1 MWTPTPAVP
10 RPARPARPR
19 APVAL
24 LQHPRQL
31 LDLVVVLQVLLQLSD
46 LGGEPLHAA
55 LQPWDSVE
63 RRQRGARAAPATR
76 ARTQPGTVGAHQR
89 REAGGRIG
97 PCAPPQPFQPRP
109 ASGSLSRLTLRP
121 RAPEGRPRDRARM
134 EGRVLMGGP
143 GTGRGPPSVGPVCWR
158 GAGRGGPQTSSPQAQ
173 PLRYWGEATEAAGAT
188 RLKCPLAPC
197 QSVAEQVFA
206 FHPRDS
212 CFSGFPSRGGGDT
225 PFTGSLIQARPRVNP
240 HTGAPC
246 TTTRQQRRRRPRRKV
261 TGQRLTEA
269 SSQ

>member
-1 MWTPTPAVP
+1 MDPNA
-10 RPARPARPR
+10 RGSPARPARPAQRTCGSPAASASAPGSCRSALGAASALRSRRR
-19 APVAL
+19 ASA
-24 LQHPRQL
+24 RC
-31 LDLVVVLQVLLQLSD
+31 S
-46 LGGEPLHAA
+46 AA
-55 LQPWDSVE
+55 LGQGGAPSARRPRCTRHESEDTAWDG
-63 RRQRGARAAPATR
+63 RRPPAPR
-76 ARTQPGTVGAHQR
+76 SRRTHW
-89 REAGGRIG
+89 
-97 PCAPPQPFQPRP
+97 APPFRPRP

-121 RAPEGRPRDRARM
+121 RAPEGRPRDRARV

-158 GAGRGGPQTSSPQAQ
+158 GAGGGRGGPQTSSPQAQ

-212 CFSGFPSRGGGDT
+212 CFSGFPSRGGGHT
-225 PFTGSLIQARPRVNP
+225 PFTGSLIQARTRVNP
-240 HTGAPC
+240 HAGAPC